1 MHIVLPA
8 TLATAAACGLIS
20 LWLAIRI
27 GQVRR
32 VTGVWTGDG
41 GDARVIARM
50 RAQSNFVEYAPF
62 VLILL
67 ALLELA
73 KGPSP
78 FAWAYG
84 AAFVAA
90 RLFHPFGMDGWK
102 LGRQIGAI
110 LTMLVLLLLSI
121 ECAWTAYGISTP
133 VKEIPIH
140 GVPAA

>member
-32 VTGVWTGDG
+32 VAGVWTGDG

-50 RAQSNFVEYAPF
+50 RAQANFVEYAPF

-67 ALLELA
+67 GLLELA

-102 LGRQIGAI
+102 PGRMIGAMV
-110 LTMLVLLLLSI
+110 TMLVLIALSV
-121 ECAWTAYGISTP
+121 ECAWTAYGINTP
-133 VKEIPIH
+133 TKEIPTYN
-140 GVPAA
+140 VPAA